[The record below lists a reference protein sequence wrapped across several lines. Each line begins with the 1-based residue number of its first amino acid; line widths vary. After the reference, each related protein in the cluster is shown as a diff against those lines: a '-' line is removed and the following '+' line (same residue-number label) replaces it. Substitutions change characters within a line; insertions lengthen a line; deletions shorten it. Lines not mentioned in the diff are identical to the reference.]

1 MERLNQQLKREILNF
16 GRYIAGSS
24 KLEAGCICGDYAFG
38 TFKKG
43 AMIEVL
49 LVIQSFQPRLMSYI
63 KNFEGKTVLVFAV
76 DKWVFERDVEGGF
89 LGEALAG
96 KIVFP
101 YIPLLNEKY
110 LYFQEVKIKK
120 RLILELLKN
129 LILEF
134 PELSYNLYIKPQF
147 FMYETIL
154 DMTRIFPI
162 LIYSVLNLL
171 EKNVKEKNQKI
182 IMRGFLKAL
191 KELEN
196 EKTVSFSGEY
206 VQISG
211 SFIKNTKRERKM
223 FLKIFRDTRKTIQKA
238 LFTFLLNIFPKVLDL
253 SLQSRETFINFHK
266 LSRRKNA
273 SNFIFQLEDPQNY
286 LYVPTVKGLVPLSNR
301 VNIEKF
307 VREFLSTHRKVTVK
321 VKKMG
326 GVLNDVYL
334 VKASA
339 NNFEKLFVV
348 KKFKEWSSLKWFPLT
363 LWALGTKTFTLSG
376 TSRLERECA
385 INNFLTLKGLTVP
398 RILHISRKEKL
409 VFMEYVRGENLVN
422 VIKGLFKKKDI
433 ESELAL
439 INLVGKT
446 IGRVHS
452 FDVVLGDTKPENFIV
467 KDGEVYLLDFEQA
480 SRKGDKV
487 WDVAEFLYYSGHYF
501 PFLTKVK
508 LIEAFTES
516 FLDGYVA
523 GGGDVKVVV
532 KVGNPKYTKVFSIFT
547 LPHIILT
554 IANVC
559 KKFEKRIN
567 HG

>member
-1 MERLNQQLKREILNF
+1 
-16 GRYIAGSS
+16 
-24 KLEAGCICGDYAFG
+24 
-38 TFKKG
+38 
-43 AMIEVL
+43 MIEVL

-211 SFIKNTKRERKM
+211 NFIKNTKRERKM

-385 INNFLTLKGLTVP
+385 INNFLKLKGLTVP

-501 PFLTKVK
+501 PLLTKVK

-516 FLDGYVA
+516 FLEGYVA